1 MSELNTGESAQG
13 QPAHGAWPES
23 QPGQAGAGQALLA
36 APHPP
41 HLGPVGKI
49 RGTGVSILLTVVTFG
64 IYPIVWYFLVHEE
77 MKRHNND
84 GIGGGLALVL
94 AILVSIAMPFI
105 TSSQVGSLY
114 ARRGLQQP
122 VSGLTGLWY
131 VPGVMIL
138 VGPLVW
144 FVKTNGAIN
153 DYWRSLGAR

>member
-1 MSELNTGESAQG
+1 MSEINTGESAQG
-13 QPAHGAWPES
+13 QPAPGGWAAP
-23 QPGQAGAGQALLA
+23 QQPVYAAPGQLMAAGQAPYA
-36 APHPP
+36 
-41 HLGPVGKI
+41 GPVGKV
-49 RGTGVSILLTVVTFG
+49 RGTGVSILLAIVTFG

-77 MKRHNND
+77 MKRHSND

-114 ARRGLQQP
+114 ARRGLQRP
-122 VSGLTGLWY
+122 VSGATGLWY
-131 VPGVMIL
+131 VPGAVIV

-153 DYWRSLGAR
+153 DYWRALGAR